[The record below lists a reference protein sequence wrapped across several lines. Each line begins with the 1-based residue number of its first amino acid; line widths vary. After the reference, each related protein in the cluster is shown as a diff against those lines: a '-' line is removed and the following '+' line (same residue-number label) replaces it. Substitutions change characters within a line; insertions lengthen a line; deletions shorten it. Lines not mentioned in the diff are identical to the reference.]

1 MNKSNDANS
10 NSKSKSNIRRI
21 LIPSELFSFGSL
33 HDHVHHDD
41 MNIHNETETETK
53 KVGSISSILEE
64 ALALLLEFDEH
75 EDEMPVGSSASN
87 SNSDSHSKNSSS
99 SLFDIVSSTRK

>member
-1 MNKSNDANS
+1 MNKSDDANS
-10 NSKSKSNIRRI
+10 NSNSNIERI
-21 LIPSELFSFGSL
+21 LIPSGLFSFGSH

-41 MNIHNETETETK
+41 MNIHNETETE

-64 ALALLLEFDEH
+64 ALALLLEFDEN

-87 SNSDSHSKNSSS
+87 SNSHSKNSSS
-99 SLFDIVSSTRK
+99 SLFDIVSSTRRQ

>member
-21 LIPSELFSFGSL
+21 LIPSELFSFGSH

-41 MNIHNETETETK
+41 MNIHNETETE

-64 ALALLLEFDEH
+64 ALALLLEFDEN